1 MVRRI
6 WDVGEIFSLLY
17 AREQTNS
24 HVDLTIIFWLVHN
37 ILQLFFCHHGA
48 LSTNFFP
55 PLI

>member
-1 MVRRI
+1 VVRRI